1 MAQTIRVKCSNV
13 PACGR
18 EFDHD
23 VEPARKPTTITES
36 RDQSVWVTCP
46 FCKQRTVITLSDR
59 DR

>member
-1 MAQTIRVKCSNV
+1 VAKMIRVKCSN

-23 VEPARKPTTITES
+23 AEPSQDPTRITEA
-36 RDQSVWVTCP
+36 RDQTVWVTCP
-46 FCKQRTVITLSDR
+46 YCNRRTVITLSDL